1 VWALRIPLPDKP
13 TYRCPPLPVSHKTVG
28 SADLLFR
35 ADQNEIL
42 LTSLDLVLM
51 AGHLIWSQN
60 VSLGGRL

>member
-51 AGHLIWSQN
+51 AGHLI
-60 VSLGGRL
+60 